1 MQTATQKGLN
11 SLVSSSPDCV
21 ALWDMA
27 AILRHNGKKKDNFG
41 KAAMFGKYEGAI
53 IEKITGIGHFTTV
66 CGHLQCVR
74 LCVVGGKCSLW
85 THFNEFSLNTRA
97 AAPRG
102 VKKRD

>member
-1 MQTATQKGLN
+1 MLL
-11 SLVSSSPDCV
+11 SIR
-21 ALWDMA
+21 DMA

-66 CGHLQCVR
+66 CVG